1 MALPGSMRLKY
12 RMTGQAK
19 GLTYHANAQLDW
31 RNGGDSYDA
40 RMVVSALFLGSRS
53 MSSSGQLG
61 PAGMAPQRFTD
72 KSRNELAAHF
82 EPDKGLVT
90 FSANTPSATWV
101 AGVQDR
107 ATVFL
112 QLGGM
117 IAAEPAKYPLGTEVS
132 MYTVGP
138 RNADMWTFK
147 VTGDELLQL
156 PYGELATVKVI
167 RQPRRDFDQK
177 VEVWYAPSLGYLPVR
192 NRITQAN
199 GDFIDQLLTALEQP

>member
-1 MALPGSMRLKY
+1 
-12 RMTGQAK
+12 AK

-40 RMVVSALFLGSRS
+40 QMVVSALFLGSRS
-53 MSSSGQLG
+53 MRSTGQLG
-61 PAGMAPQRFTD
+61 PAGMAPQRFID
-72 KSRNELAAHF
+72 KSRNEYAAHF
-82 EPDKGLVT
+82 EADKGVIT
-90 FSANTPSATWV
+90 FSANTPSAPWV
-101 AGVQDR
+101 AGAQDR

-117 IAAEPAKYPLGTEVS
+117 IAADPAAFALGTEVA

-138 RNADMWTFK
+138 RNADTWVFQ
-147 VTGDELLQL
+147 VVGDELLQL
-156 PYGELATVKVI
+156 PYGELQTAKVI
-167 RQPRRDFDQK
+167 RQPRRPHDQR

-199 GDFIDQLLTALEQP
+199 GDFVDQQLTALERP